1 MEIGAMVNQGL
12 IGMQRSQAEM
22 TSSAQQIA
30 QASATPPAQGAEATQ
45 AQSAP
50 NTGVVEPLL
59 NMRAQQQVF
68 DSSAEVVKTADENLG
83 RLIDTTA

>member
-1 MEIGAMVNQGL
+1 MEIGSMVNQGL

-30 QASATPPAQGAEATQ
+30 QASATPAPQNGEPAQ
-45 AQSAP
+45 SVD
-50 NTGVVEPLL
+50 VVEPLL
-59 NMRAQQQVF
+59 NMQAQQRVF
-68 DSSAEVVKTADENLG
+68 DSSAEVVRVADENLG